1 MVISSNISISTSKA
15 HLLPTQF
22 LHNEF
27 DVNEADEFANHVS
40 NQSPDEISKAISK
53 KRKFGELWGLGRKVM
68 VNAIEDSNEDIY
80 HELLGFFTSIQN
92 RTSLQRVNN
101 EVSNV
106 GEVNKVGSNGCMLG
120 SYSKNCKKKGK
131 SNLNAD
137 DSECYEELSTT
148 STSHESVQDTSDT
161 EESGSSN
168 PMVLIS
174 SPMQPIDFQNR
185 EHSQRQCSI
194 CHRKGHNS

>member
-120 SYSKNCKKKGK
+120 IRNPVKKKSKGHPKSKRIANAFEK
-131 SNLNAD
+131 SNIK
-137 DSECYEELSTT
+137 T
-148 STSHESVQDTSDT
+148 SYKCKLC
-161 EESGSSN
+161 N
-168 PMVLIS
+168 K
-174 SPMQPIDFQNR
+174 
-185 EHSQRQCSI
+185 
-194 CHRKGHNS
+194 KGHIAKIAKKKENRTLMQMIGKYNVCNLRCPRHLNI